1 VTALP
6 IIELVAYAI
15 IGLAGFLV
23 AGAAIFLAALR
34 AYERVEDW
42 WLERTARKGTSGK

>member
-15 IGLAGFLV
+15 IGLAGFLTV
-23 AGAAIFLAALR
+23 GGVIFLASLSV
-34 AYERVEDW
+34 YERIEHWRVD
-42 WLERTARKGTSGK
+42 RRARKGTPDR